1 MSAKINIAKIRNN
14 VGAKEDFAFDVTE
27 TDVAVEGWQIADSL
41 HVSGTVTNKD
51 GYLLLEGKIQGEMLG
66 ACSRCLA
73 EVREKIDESFEEK
86 LLYKADTNRFSD
98 LAFGELEEEYTIYQG
113 DVFDFT
119 DLLVENIIASLPS
132 KVLCREDCQGLCPHC
147 GHNLNEGQCDCVFE
161 DIDPRLA
168 ILTKLTYS
176 D

>member
-14 VGAKEDFAFDVTE
+14 VGAEEKFSFDVGSDE
-27 TDVAVEGWQIADSL
+27 VSLPGWRILEPIKVE
-41 HVSGTVTNKD
+41 GTVTNKD
-51 GYLLLEGKIQGEMLG
+51 GHLLLKGRILGELLG
-66 ACSRCLA
+66 SCVRCLA
-73 EVREKIDESFEEK
+73 DVTEKLDISFEEK
-86 LLYKADTNRFSD
+86 LLYQADTGRFSD
-98 LAFGELEEEYTIYQG
+98 LAFGELEEEYTVYDG

-119 DLLVENIIASLPS
+119 DLLAENIFASLPS
-132 KVLCREDCQGLCPHC
+132 KVLCREDCLGLCPHC